1 MSTRREFITVLG
13 SAAVW
18 PLAARAQQPT
28 NPVRRIGFLSG
39 FLTMLKLGNNPQH
52 FRRGS
57 SRSVGR
63 KVAMLRSNFT
73 TQRAT
78 PLG

>member
-1 MSTRREFITVLG
+1 MSTRREFITVRRCGRSLRGRSSLPTLCGG
-13 SAAVW
+13 SASSA
-18 PLAARAQQPT
+18 
-28 NPVRRIGFLSG
+28 G

>member
-1 MSTRREFITVLG
+1 MIRREFITGLAG
-13 SAAVW
+13 AAAW

-39 FLTMLKLGNNPQH
+39 FPDNAELGNNPQH

-73 TQRAT
+73 TQPAT